1 MQFRPKGALKIL
13 QTRNVLCGSC
23 GGIGGG
29 SGPPSATSVP
39 GFTDRDCGGIGG
51 GSGPPSATSVPAFTD
66 GGSGASRGGNGAPS
80 AYSVRSIL
88 TRSPAETLTN
98 RTTGSTIKTA
108 NTETATASIIFFK
121 GGTLLGPA

>member
-1 MQFRPKGALKIL
+1 ML
-13 QTRNVLCGSC
+13 QTTNVPS
-23 GGIGGG
+23 GGIGG
-29 SGPPSATSVP
+29 S
-39 GFTDRDCGGIGG
+39 GG

-66 GGSGASRGGNGAPS
+66 GGFGASRGGKGAPS

-121 GGTLLGPA
+121 GGASSGQHEEGQSWRDAVLGNVPYAEHGAA